1 MIFKVIDC
9 TTLSPTCALHGRLDC
24 KASTLKMDLYMK
36 LLTCLDTQLQPQDK
50 FERTPHLISAAVRLV
65 NEFFLKQFS

>member
-9 TTLSPTCALHGRLDC
+9 TTLSPTCALHGWLDC
-24 KASTLKMDLYMK
+24 KASALKMDLYM
-36 LLTCLDTQLQPQDK
+36 TCLDTQLQPQDK